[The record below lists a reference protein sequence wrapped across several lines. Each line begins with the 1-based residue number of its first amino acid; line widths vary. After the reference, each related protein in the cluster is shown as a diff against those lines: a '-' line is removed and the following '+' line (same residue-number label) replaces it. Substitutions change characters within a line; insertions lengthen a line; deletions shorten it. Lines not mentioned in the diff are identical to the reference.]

1 MALAAYATEYGD
13 IQQLSPNQ
21 LDLIGKV
28 VKVLS
33 YIEEITK
40 SIPCDSSSVSMIIPF
55 IRGLSL
61 TLDKNDDSDR
71 GVRTMKADM
80 LQSLNDHYD
89 GVEEEDVLTVAT
101 TLDPRFKDNFF
112 LVQRQRLPPVNC

>member
-13 IQQLSPNQ
+13 IQHISPSQ

-40 SIPCDSSSVSMIIPF
+40 SKSCDSTSVSMIIPF
-55 IRGLSL
+55 IRGLRS
-61 TLDKNDDSDR
+61 TLEKNDDSDKGLR
-71 GVRTMKADM
+71 IMKCF
-80 LQSLNDHYD
+80 S
-89 GVEEEDVLTVAT
+89 
-101 TLDPRFKDNFF
+101 P
-112 LVQRQRLPPVNC
+112 